1 MVKHSGIVAS
11 FAEIQL
17 KKVKKSIQIEL
28 NKFQKDTQ
36 NPLLETKRAARSQ
49 PSKPKQSRRVGGNK
63 K

>member
-11 FAEIQL
+11 FAKIQL
-17 KKVKKSIQIEL
+17 EKVKKSIQIEL

-36 NPLLETKRAARSQ
+36 NPLLETRRAARSQ